1 MSSWRVRTVFLH
13 CCLQKP
19 AWSSQRL
26 GKYDIKAEIS
36 LRKRRRNC
44 SVRQTFSKGRP
55 FSPNRRHPSIGDHQ
69 HKHNTW
75 HLSAKEIKT
84 NELSWPLFFFFNFS
98 LKTDG
103 QSIWFRTW
111 VAGMHLE
118 ARKLSNRN
126 LHIQRPRLISQALTS
141 WLSPNWKSNWRWL
154 QTIQC
159 QLIVPGGSCQDQ
171 TSRECLRPL
180 VLIFRF
186 VSGRMLGLVAG
197 SHHPFPHPTG
207 HFQSDVVSPGSPHS
221 QFPETSDENRG
232 T

>member
-1 MSSWRVRTVFLH
+1 MVIPSLPTAGTPALETTGINTTHDIFRQRKL
-13 CCLQKP
+13 KP
-19 AWSSQRL
+19 M
-26 GKYDIKAEIS
+26 
-36 LRKRRRNC
+36 N
-44 SVRQTFSKGRP
+44 SVGHF
-55 FSPNRRHPSIGDHQ
+55 
-69 HKHNTW
+69 
-75 HLSAKEIKT
+75 
-84 NELSWPLFFFFNFS
+84 FFFFNFS

-111 VAGMHLE
+111 VAGMHLG
-118 ARKLSNRN
+118 ARKLSNWN

-159 QLIVPGGSCQDQ
+159 QLIVRGGSCQDQ

-180 VLIFRF
+180 VLIFCF

-207 HFQSDVVSPGSPHS
+207 HFPSDVVSPGSARS
-221 QFPETSDENRG
+221 QFPETSEENRDTWCCFPLG
-232 T
+232 FP